1 MKILLVE
8 DERVIR
14 AEIRRILTRD
24 GHQVVDVASV
34 PEAERERPE
43 SFDLVITDVRL
54 SGETGDVL
62 IERAGQVPV
71 IVMTAYGSVGAAV
84 DAMKRGAVDYLS
96 KPFEP
101 AALSAAVDRVLRHR
115 ASARQNGQATVVDPY
130 ELVATESSPMQ
141 EALRWARKVAP
152 TEATVLILGESG
164 TGKELIARAVH
175 NQSTREG
182 AFVAVNCASI
192 PETLLE
198 SELFGH
204 ERGAFT

>member
-115 ASARQNGQATVVDPY
+115 ASARQNGQATVGDPY

-141 EALRWARKVAP
+141 EALRWARKSHRP
-152 TEATVLILGESG
+152 KLP
-164 TGKELIARAVH
+164 
-175 NQSTREG
+175 
-182 AFVAVNCASI
+182 C
-192 PETLLE
+192 
-198 SELFGH
+198 
-204 ERGAFT
+204 